1 MDWSGKMQ
9 CWFSYKRTR
18 GEDGGGGGEILRI
31 QDYLFKLIE
40 RSREFLGIL
49 HIDPLFTVV
58 ARFDVFGKRTSIS
71 CHFTNVA
78 YDTTVSSSP

>member
-1 MDWSGKMQ
+1 MWIGPGK
-9 CWFSYKRTR
+9 CNAGLAIKEHAGRT
-18 GEDGGGGGEILRI
+18 GGGGEILRI

-58 ARFDVFGKRTSIS
+58 ARFDVFGKRTSIL

-78 YDTTVSSSP
+78 YDTAVSSNP